1 MASMTETE
9 RIVEML
15 GGRRTLGVVPKTEFD
30 FIGLVRKGLPFKAF
44 QKALAAVGVSD
55 MDLSRTL
62 RLPARTLAR
71 RKQAARPLSSMETE
85 RFLRFIRA
93 LTRASEVLG
102 DLASALTWIRAPNRA
117 LGSVPP
123 EELLDTD
130 IGARSVMDIL
140 GRIEHGVYS

>member
-1 MASMTETE
+1 
-9 RIVEML
+9 
-15 GGRRTLGVVPKTEFD
+15 
-30 FIGLVRKGLPFKAF
+30 
-44 QKALAAVGVSD
+44 
-55 MDLSRTL
+55 
-62 RLPARTLAR
+62 
-71 RKQAARPLSSMETE
+71 METE